1 MYRIFSKLQQI
12 MYTIEQSA
20 NKSGLAVGSLTMWEA
35 LAQGLGTNGPAA
47 VTALFFVGLAFSVG
61 GALPLVVSLAFVI
74 YLGMTLISYEW
85 SKEVA
90 STYSWAAY
98 HKRAYKRIGGFLS
111 FFGGTT
117 YYYYYLLGYTG
128 FAMLGLASFLYVL
141 FPGVAAA
148 YPWIWIPIVIA
159 VIVETTALNY
169 FGIKISMR
177 YVLYTGLAE
186 IAFLL
191 VTSLVIIVEAG
202 PSNTLTAFTAAPVSG
217 NLTTILVTMVLG
229 IATFGGLNSVV
240 PVAEET
246 NNPKKNVPLALGLLA
261 GILGITIILNSY
273 AQTVG
278 YGVSNM
284 FAYANLNDPGI
295 TVYLK
300 YIGTAGAVIFA
311 IFIINSFNSSGVS
324 FETSAVRTSY
334 AYTRDGILFPKSFSR
349 INKHKVPGN
358 LVIFT
363 GVASILIAL
372 VSGVILGPL
381 TAGLFLIISNSIFSF
396 TNHAL
401 AGVGLGLYH
410 HRKGTLKVV
419 RHVIIPVAVV
429 VALAVAIVYVVY
441 PAPAP
446 PLNYSAYVAGAYF
459 AFVVIL
465 YLVYRKIDPERISK
479 VGDFSL

>member
-1 MYRIFSKLQQI
+1 MLILPWRQKVDWLQ
-12 MYTIEQSA
+12 
-20 NKSGLAVGSLTMWEA
+20 
-35 LAQGLGTNGPAA
+35 
-47 VTALFFVGLAFSVG
+47 
-61 GALPLVVSLAFVI
+61 
-74 YLGMTLISYEW
+74 
-85 SKEVA
+85 
-90 STYSWAAY
+90 STHS
-98 HKRAYKRIGGFLS
+98 
-111 FFGGTT
+111 
-117 YYYYYLLGYTG
+117 
-128 FAMLGLASFLYVL
+128 
-141 FPGVAAA
+141 
-148 YPWIWIPIVIA
+148 
-159 VIVETTALNY
+159 
-169 FGIKISMR
+169 
-177 YVLYTGLAE
+177 
-186 IAFLL
+186 
-191 VTSLVIIVEAG
+191 
-202 PSNTLTAFTAAPVSG
+202 
-217 NLTTILVTMVLG
+217 
-229 IATFGGLNSVV
+229 
-240 PVAEET
+240 
-246 NNPKKNVPLALGLLA
+246 LALGLLA

>member
-1 MYRIFSKLQQI
+1 MDETPEKR
-12 MYTIEQSA
+12 
-20 NKSGLAVGSLTMWEA
+20 SGLATNTLTMWEA

-47 VTALFFVGLAFSVG
+47 VTALFFVGLAASVG
-61 GALPLVVSLAFVI
+61 GALPLVVALSFII

-98 HKRAYKRIGGFLS
+98 HKRAYKRLGS
-111 FFGGTT
+111 FFSYFGGTT

-141 FPGVAAA
+141 FPGVAST
-148 YPWIWIPIVIA
+148 YPWIWIPIVVA
-159 VIVETTALNY
+159 VIAETTALNY

-191 VTSLVIIVEAG
+191 VTSVIIIIMVG
-202 PSNTLTAFTAAPVSG
+202 PRNTGTVFTAAPVSG
-217 NLTTILVTMVLG
+217 NITTILVTMVLG

-246 NNPKKNVPLALGLLA
+246 KNPKKNVPMALGLLA

-273 AQTVG
+273 AQSVG

-284 FAYANLNDPGI
+284 FNYAGLPDPGI

-300 YIGTAGAVIFA
+300 YLGTVGAVIFA
-311 IFIINSFNSSGVS
+311 ILIINSFNSSGVS

-334 AYTRDGILFPKSFSR
+334 AYSRDGILFPSSFR
-349 INKHKVPGN
+349 KINKHKVPGN

-363 GVASILIAL
+363 GVLSIVIAIVAGEL
-372 VSGVILGPL
+372 MGPL

-401 AGVGLGLYH
+401 AGIGLGFYH
-410 HRKGTLKVV
+410 HRKGTLRIL
-419 RHVIIPVAVV
+419 RHVVIPLAVV
-429 VALAVAIVYVVY
+429 VALAVAIIYVVY

-446 PLNYSAYVAGAYF
+446 PLNYSAWVAGAYF
-459 AFVVIL
+459 LAVVIT
-465 YLVYRKIDPERISK
+465 YFVYRKTSPEK
-479 VGDFSL
+479 LDEVGKFSL